1 MKIAKRY
8 LQLMVLMALA
18 FVANS
23 CNDEDD
29 VIDIFTGKTWYMTYI
44 AADGQN
50 RMFDFWQG
58 NEEAR
63 IKSIA
68 TLQGDNYTLRF
79 LGTELANTVGGTFE
93 GRATSASVGG
103 DWNANGKSR
112 DLRIMIKNGG
122 GTDRDPYLG
131 TAFMHGL
138 KNAIRYGGDN
148 KNLYIYYKDGAGTK
162 FMSFA
167 TQRNDGN

>member
-1 MKIAKRY
+1 
-8 LQLMVLMALA
+8 MALA

-23 CNDEDD
+23 CNQEDD

-58 NEEAR
+58 NEAAR
-63 IKSIA
+63 MQSIA
-68 TLQGDNYTLRF
+68 TLKGDNYTLVF
-79 LGTELANTVGGTFE
+79 QGTDLANTVGGTFD
-93 GRATSASVGG
+93 GRATSATVSG
-103 DWNANGKSR
+103 DWNANGESR
-112 DLRIMIKNGG
+112 DLKIAIKNGG
-122 GTDRDPYLG
+122 GADRDQYLG

-148 KNLYIYYKDGAGTK
+148 KNLYIYYKDGASTK
-162 FMSFA
+162 FISFA
-167 TQRNDGN
+167 PQRNDGNSKK